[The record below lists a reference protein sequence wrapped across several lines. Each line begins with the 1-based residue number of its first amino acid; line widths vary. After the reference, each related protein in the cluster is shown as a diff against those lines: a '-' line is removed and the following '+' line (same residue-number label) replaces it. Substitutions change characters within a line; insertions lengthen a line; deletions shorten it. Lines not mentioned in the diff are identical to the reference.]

1 MTDITVAC
9 NGARLTGRLEELIAG
24 KPMAGPVKG
33 DRQKLRLT
41 ILVEGEHAAEQV
53 TALKQAAG
61 MDAGPMT
68 NRAALICALGLV
80 SAEKRHHEAD
90 ALAYQC
96 GCEESKPGSDRYEE
110 LTAVE
115 SRLRE
120 MLVDTD

>member
-1 MTDITVAC
+1 MTDITVIC
-9 NGARLTGRLEELIAG
+9 SGARLAGRLEELLAG

-33 DRQKLRLT
+33 DRQKIRLT
-41 ILVEGEHAAEQV
+41 ILVEGEHAADQV

-61 MDAGPMT
+61 AETGPVT
-68 NRAALICALGLV
+68 SRAALICALGLV

-96 GCEESKPGSDRYEE
+96 GCAESKPGSDRYEE

-115 SRLRE
+115 SRLKE